1 MNTETETNQIQVTD
15 QVQEQGQDVSGN
27 SLVAATTQL
36 ATHSVKLAEDIIN
49 KSSPEQIAASA
60 ARVGVDIVVTASM
73 FCGLC
78 SVKIAPPKVAAT
90 ATATATST
98 K

>member
-1 MNTETETNQIQVTD
+1 MNTETETETETNQT
-15 QVQEQGQDVSGN
+15 QVQDQGQDVSGN
-27 SLVAATTQL
+27 SLVATTTQL
-36 ATHSVKLAEDIIN
+36 ATDSVKLAEDIIN
-49 KSSPEQIAASA
+49 KSSPAQIAASA

-78 SVKIAPPKVAAT
+78 SVKIAPPKVAA
-90 ATATATST
+90 ATAT

>member
-1 MNTETETNQIQVTD
+1 MNTETKTETET
-15 QVQEQGQDVSGN
+15 ETTTKTDVSDN
-27 SLVAATTQL
+27 SLVSATTQL
-36 ATHSVKLAEDIIN
+36 ATDSVKLAEDIIN

-90 ATATATST
+90 ATVAAATST